1 MTAHK
6 VEAKFCADDENWF
19 ANLRREKYLHDE
31 ASRIP
36 YIEAKAEK
44 RGIEIGEKRGIEIGE
59 KRGIEIGEKRGI
71 EIGEK
76 RGEKNGRMMEKL
88 SIAKKML
95 ELGKTLTEIKQL
107 TDLTDG
113 DLNAILN
120 D

>member
-19 ANLRREKYLHDE
+19 AYLRREKYLHDE

-44 RGIEIGEKRGIEIGE
+44 RGIEIGEKSGRLIEKFE
-59 KRGIEIGEKRGI
+59 NA
-71 EIGEK
+71 
-76 RGEKNGRMMEKL
+76 KNLLK
-88 SIAKKML
+88 AKVDVS
-95 ELGKTLTEIKQL
+95 TIKQALKL
-107 TDLTDG
+107 TDDE
-113 DLNAILN
+113 LNAILK

>member
-1 MTAHK
+1 M
-6 VEAKFCADDENWF
+6 EAKFCADDENWF
-19 ANLRREKYLHDE
+19 AYLRREKYLHDE

-59 KRGIEIGEKRGI
+59 KRGEKRGI

-76 RGEKNGRMMEKL
+76 RGEKSGRLMEKL

-113 DLNAILN
+113 DLNAILK